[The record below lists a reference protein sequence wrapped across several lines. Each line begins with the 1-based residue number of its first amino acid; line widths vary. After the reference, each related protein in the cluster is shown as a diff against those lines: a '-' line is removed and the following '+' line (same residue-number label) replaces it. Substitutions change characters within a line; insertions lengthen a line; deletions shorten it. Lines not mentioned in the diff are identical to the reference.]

1 MTRLENA
8 FGSVPQS
15 FDRRID
21 ETLDK
26 LMRPKRSPRRT
37 GMRPR
42 LALLIAALL
51 ILMAC
56 AVYAA
61 ETFGLLSFFE
71 RYHPGAVQDMPVTS
85 VYERIEAG
93 PVALTVLEAAADGRS
108 LYLNLL
114 AQAEE
119 GACMMPDAASLAG
132 ESRRMFT
139 VSIRFVGPHTQSA
152 EVLRAEDGS
161 WQIVLCAPLVTEA
174 DAAAVRLEC
183 VVREYAWTARG
194 AREQGEEIRTEA
206 KLTLPVTAPLERW
219 TARAEGNAAIGDTG
233 AYFSQVRFVRTPIA
247 LYYEAQIDGELPGTV
262 ACAVVDA
269 AGEALPIAPG
279 AYSGLL
285 EGSLPADTPPGGM
298 RLRFFQSETKD
309 TLAIIQVK

>member
-21 ETLDK
+21 ETLDR

-42 LALLIAALL
+42 FALLIAALL

-61 ETFGLLSFFE
+61 EAFGLLSFFE

-85 VYERIEAG
+85 VYERIAAG
-93 PVALTVLEAAADGRS
+93 PVELTVLEAAADGRS

-139 VSIRFVGPHTQSA
+139 VSTRIVGPRTQSA
-152 EVLRAEDGS
+152 EIFRAADGS
-161 WQIVLCAPLVTEA
+161 WQIILCAPL
-174 DAAAVRLEC
+174 AAADEATARLAC
-183 VVREYAWTARG
+183 TVREYAWTARG
-194 AREQGEEIRTEA
+194 ARQQGEPWGVEA
-206 KLTLPVTAPLERW
+206 EWTLPVTPSQERW
-219 TARAEGNAAIGDTG
+219 TARAAGDAAIGDTG
-233 AYFSQVRFVRTPIA
+233 ARLGRVQFVRTPIA
-247 LYYEAQIDGELPGTV
+247 LYYEVRIDGKLPDT
-262 ACAVVDA
+262 ATCAVVDD
-269 AGEALPIAPG
+269 AGEALPNAPG
-279 AYSGLL
+279 VYSGML
-285 EGSLPADTPPGGM
+285 EGGLPSDTPRGKM
-298 RLRFFQSETKD
+298 RLAFYDSETKEA
-309 TLAIIQVK
+309 LGSVEIH

>member
-42 LALLIAALL
+42 LVLLIAALL

-85 VYERIEAG
+85 VYERTEAG
-93 PVALTVLEAAADGRS
+93 PAALTVLEAADGRS

-139 VSIRFVGPHTQSA
+139 VSTRFVGPHTQSA

-174 DAAAVRLEC
+174 DDAAVRLEC

-233 AYFSQVRFVRTPIA
+233 AYLSQVRFVRTPIA